1 MIKYLPMRQRVEQA
15 IEGLGAIH
23 RFRDLICAEGLDS
36 DWHEFSEQRR
46 IARAREFLADLS
58 VQVPSMCQYG

>member
-1 MIKYLPMRQRVEQA
+1 MRQRVEQA

-23 RFRDLICAEGLDS
+23 RFRDLICAEALDS
-36 DWHEFSEQRR
+36 DWHEFSEQMR

-58 VQVPSMCQYG
+58 VQVP

>member
-1 MIKYLPMRQRVEQA
+1 MRQRVEQA

-23 RFRDLICAEGLDS
+23 RFRDLIYAEGLDS

-58 VQVPSMCQYG
+58 VQVP